1 MAVTAYP
8 VWPLRRRHDALLDI
22 VENQIARQ
30 EGGIAVK
37 DVLYHL
43 ERPTGEIGG
52 RFHNEP

>member
-37 DVLYHL
+37 DVLYHVAEGVEL
-43 ERPTGEIGG
+43 LHSGDI
-52 RFHNEP
+52 H